1 MKCLCRTIFLL
12 GFFHLAFGVF
22 LSSSPVYSSPCNE
35 ILKHPTVRDDHLF
48 KKEVF
53 GLGDELLEKH
63 FGHNEFALLDKTQKE
78 IFVFEHKKRIT
89 ENLSL
94 QGTVIEPIG
103 KTTAFV
109 VRGGISRL
117 GRIATGLRKLGVTV
131 IVDSEVILKINA
143 AAFYSPKRRMI
154 ILGLEDALYPNQ
166 ISFNLLHEV
175 MHASNDSKALL
186 IPRIYDDFV
195 GGSYE
200 DFSLDEIIVYS
211 KQIMHMINKGVVTQN
226 SEAVGKGRV
235 DKLSSAFQILKELS
249 QRTLSK
255 KDELIKVLDYLREVE
270 KNPSILNAR
279 HHRFIVEGLDPQIFL
294 MRSGFFEY
302 LPSQVTEE
310 LIQSDPSIQYKIFQG
325 DIFSYWLALREKARF
340 SRKLIE
346 KALFF
351 AENAEIKVHTK

>member
-1 MKCLCRTIFLL
+1 MKSLRALFLFL
-12 GFFHLAFGVF
+12 TSLVFGFSAEPLH
-22 LSSSPVYSSPCNE
+22 SPCSE
-35 ILKHPTVRDDHLF
+35 LLKHPTTRQTHLF

-53 GLGDELLEKH
+53 GLGDELLKKH
-63 FGHNEFALLDKTQKE
+63 FGHKEFALLDKTQKE
-78 IFVFEHKKRIT
+78 IFVFENKKRIID
-89 ENLSL
+89 NLYL
-94 QGTVIEPIG
+94 QGTVIEPLS

-166 ISFNLLHEV
+166 ISLNLLHEV
-175 MHASNDSKALL
+175 MHVSNDSKALF
-186 IPRIYDDFV
+186 IPRIYDDVV

-200 DFSLDEIIVYS
+200 DFSLDEVIVYT
-211 KQIMHMINKGVVTQN
+211 KQIKHMVNKSVVHQN

-235 DKLSSAFQILKELS
+235 DKLSSAIQILKELS
-249 QRTLSK
+249 KRTLSK
-255 KDELIKVLDYLREVE
+255 KNELLKVIEYLKEVE
-270 KNPSILNAR
+270 KKPSLLNPR
-279 HHRFIVEGLDPQIFL
+279 YYRFVVEGLDPQIFL

-302 LPSQVTEE
+302 LPSEVTDE
-310 LIQSDPSIQYKIFQG
+310 LIQADPSIQYKIFRG
-325 DIFSYWLALREKARF
+325 DAFSYWHYVRERARF

-346 KALFF
+346 EALLF
-351 AENAEIKVHTK
+351 AENADKRD

>member
-1 MKCLCRTIFLL
+1 M
-12 GFFHLAFGVF
+12 
-22 LSSSPVYSSPCNE
+22 
-35 ILKHPTVRDDHLF
+35 RDDHLLN
-48 KKEVF
+48 KEVF
-53 GLGDELLEKH
+53 GLGDELLKKH
-63 FGHNEFALLDKTQKE
+63 FGHHEFALLDKTQKE
-78 IFVFEHKKRIT
+78 IFVSKHKKRIA
-89 ENLSL
+89 ENLYL
-94 QGTVIEPIG
+94 QGTIIEPIS

-117 GRIATGLRKLGVTV
+117 GRIASSLKKLGVIV

-175 MHASNDSKALL
+175 MHASNDSKALF
-186 IPRIYDDFV
+186 IPRIYDDVV
-195 GGSYE
+195 GGAYE

-226 SEAVGKGRV
+226 SEAVGRGRV

-249 QRTLSK
+249 KRTLSK
-255 KDELIKVLDYLREVE
+255 KDELIKVLDYLKEVE

-279 HHRFIVEGLDPQIFL
+279 HYRFIVEGLDAQIFL

-302 LPSQVTEE
+302 LPSQVTDE
-310 LIQSDPSIQYKIFQG
+310 LIQSDPSLQYKIFQG
-325 DIFSYWLALREKARF
+325 DIFSYYQKVRERARF
-340 SRKLIE
+340 SRNLIE
-346 KALFF
+346 MALFF